1 MGRRWRA
8 LMLER
13 LKECYQ
19 APRVRPLYCAADAD
33 LYYPESCKEQWAL
46 VYLGSYGPGRQTA
59 LEALLI

>member
-1 MGRRWRA
+1 
-8 LMLER
+8 MLER

-19 APRVRPLYCAADAD
+19 APRVRPLYCADDAD